1 MSASSPG
8 NEQQAPTTIPGHS
21 PPDTQYRRGI
31 PFDHPDVRSNESQT
45 RESGAARS
53 RGLSGRAMATLAV
66 SLLFAALLVA
76 CGGESQEPAPGDT
89 GNTRVAARD
98 AAPTII
104 PTETSATVP
113 TEPPARSDTRRNRER
128 TPVSGTS
135 RASIPTRVPEPTRVS
150 GSREPAEPAAPTEPP
165 APTQPPAATEL
176 PAPTRQAAPTE
187 PAPTPTP
194 AAPAVD
200 ICDRQESVRVAIL
213 GTLGLDMDAC
223 EEVPEEQLRQITRLD
238 GISVH
243 RLGGSEF
250 QGLDNL
256 ESLSL
261 EAVTPDLP
269 ITARGPV
276 LQNLR
281 LLRITFVPGEPEETA
296 RPFQADFSGYSNTG
310 LEQVEMTITPG
321 SLEFMP
327 TFYPWFITP
336 SLSGIR
342 LHVRD
347 HRPYGQEIMKQETY
361 TRVHIPEVI
370 IEFGPTGTDYEGI
383 YRAAEEAGES
393 TRNYGVTARRGE
405 LPWLNQTRVDRLT
418 IINHDTDYQ
427 IHVDANFIEDDTPS
441 PMHIEL
447 RGFSWIHKDAFDR
460 VRGPLTLHLDPDPEG
475 NRHRLHFSEAVET
488 PAGTRFPAPLV
499 EGRSLPRDGGL
510 QPRPGRHRR
519 ADIPERLGHRTVGPG
534 GQSVH
539 RQQPGGLPYEQPGA
553 CGKGIGAGGAMQRP
567 VEHPASHRLIQQG
580 PVSAMGERL
589 APPEST
595 GLLDAQ

>member
-1 MSASSPG
+1 M
-8 NEQQAPTTIPGHS
+8 
-21 PPDTQYRRGI
+21 
-31 PFDHPDVRSNESQT
+31 
-45 RESGAARS
+45 
-53 RGLSGRAMATLAV
+53 
-66 SLLFAALLVA
+66 
-76 CGGESQEPAPGDT
+76 
-89 GNTRVAARD
+89 
-98 AAPTII
+98 
-104 PTETSATVP
+104 
-113 TEPPARSDTRRNRER
+113 
-128 TPVSGTS
+128 
-135 RASIPTRVPEPTRVS
+135 
-150 GSREPAEPAAPTEPP
+150 
-165 APTQPPAATEL
+165 
-176 PAPTRQAAPTE
+176 
-187 PAPTPTP
+187 
-194 AAPAVD
+194 
-200 ICDRQESVRVAIL
+200 AIL

-281 LLRITFVPGEPEETA
+281 LLRITFVPGEPEEAT

-327 TFYPWFITP
+327 TFYPWFITQ

-405 LPWLNQTRVDRLT
+405 LPWLKQTRVDKLT

-488 PAGTRFPAPLV
+488 PAGTGFLPLWSKDAPYPETADCNHGLVDIAERIYRNGWDTEQWVLEANRFIGSNPEDCHTNSHVPVARVSGQAGPCKDQLSTLLRTGSSNRDLFLQWERDWLHPSQPVCWTRSEYSDGTV
-499 EGRSLPRDGGL
+499 EWKGIDRWNRYMEISLPEDS
-510 QPRPGRHRR
+510 PYRR
-519 ADIPERLGHRTVGPG
+519 R
-534 GQSVH
+534 
-539 RQQPGGLPYEQPGA
+539 
-553 CGKGIGAGGAMQRP
+553 
-567 VEHPASHRLIQQG
+567 
-580 PVSAMGERL
+580 
-589 APPEST
+589 
-595 GLLDAQ
+595 